1 MRYFLLSKNDF
12 HFSRLSEHLG
22 GTSGSWKFFFF
33 ETLLYLTSF
42 DAEFNADSEYQ
53 ITIVK
58 KVNFDIKKSD
68 LLLDDEGGYF
78 QLLAS

>member
-1 MRYFLLSKNDF
+1 MIFIFHGWLSTW
-12 HFSRLSEHLG
+12 G
-22 GTSGSWKFFFF
+22 GTSGSWKNFFF

-42 DAEFNADSEYQ
+42 DAEFNVDSEYQ
-53 ITIVK
+53 ITILK